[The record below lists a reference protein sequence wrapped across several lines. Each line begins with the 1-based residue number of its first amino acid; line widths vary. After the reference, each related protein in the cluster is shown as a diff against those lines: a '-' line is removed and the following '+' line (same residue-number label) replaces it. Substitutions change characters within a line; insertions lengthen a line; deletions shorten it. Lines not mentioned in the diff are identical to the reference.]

1 MATFEKRLRTDGKI
15 IARLHLEKRAET
27 LIIHHENGLTIALD
41 LVETMALINLLGQAE
56 HTIWKQGNKTE
67 QEEAVYA
74 DWELQA
80 QPLILDALITDG
92 AHHKQWYLHRIA
104 EALDIDLSQINA
116 DEGIAP

>member
-27 LIIHHENGLTIALD
+27 LVIHHENGLTIALD

-74 DWELQA
+74 DF
-80 QPLILDALITDG
+80 
-92 AHHKQWYLHRIA
+92 YRISVRIS
-104 EALDIDLSQINA
+104 IDEVN
-116 DEGIAP
+116 EF